1 MYIALAVLPGLLLL
15 ALIYAYDKL
24 HPEPKREVAKLFV
37 LGALVVLPAG
47 VIERTL
53 LDHASAQPTTWR
65 GLLATAFFVAGMV
78 EEFLKAAVFERTVL
92 DRGRIHAPV
101 DAIVYACAI
110 GLGFATVENVLYVT
124 TSGFWT
130 AVVRALTAV
139 PAHFMFAIVM
149 GYQFARARFLGTSE
163 RGGTSPP
170 PSRTASTTHLRW
182 PDRSSQTSSSRVCS
196 SHFASTACRSFGA
209 PGNRGA
215 FDGRELSK
223 VVALRAEGAR
233 AAGDPA
239 KHQQPGALGAVNAH
253 LGALVQHEQLE
264 QVHVGLAIRTHVLIL
279 QAKAEDAMPIPLA

>member
-1 MYIALAVLPGLLLL
+1 MYIALAILPGLLLL
-15 ALIYAYDKL
+15 ALIYAYDQL

-47 VIERTL
+47 VIERAL

-92 DRGRIHAPV
+92 DRGQIHAPV

-124 TSGFWT
+124 SSGFWT

-149 GYQFARARFLGTSE
+149 GYRFARARFLGTSRAWGYIAPAIVHGIYDTFALAGSFIADFVLAGILFLLCE
-163 RGGTSPP
+163 YSLQI
-170 PSRTASTTHLRW
+170 LR
-182 PDRSSQTSSSRVCS
+182 
-196 SHFASTACRSFGA
+196 
-209 PGNRGA
+209 
-215 FDGRELSK
+215 
-223 VVALRAEGAR
+223 RAR
-233 AAGDPA
+233 
-239 KHQQPGALGAVNAH
+239 QPWR
-253 LGALVQHEQLE
+253 
-264 QVHVGLAIRTHVLIL
+264 IRWT
-279 QAKAEDAMPIPLA
+279 